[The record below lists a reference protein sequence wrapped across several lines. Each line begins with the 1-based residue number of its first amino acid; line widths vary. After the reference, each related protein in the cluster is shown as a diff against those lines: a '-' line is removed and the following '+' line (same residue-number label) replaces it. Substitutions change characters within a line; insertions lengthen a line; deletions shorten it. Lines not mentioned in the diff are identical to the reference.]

1 MNKRN
6 KIVVVGSSNTDMVV
20 RVGHFP
26 KPGETMLGSGFMTAQ
41 GGKGANQAVAAARLG
56 GDTIFVARLGDDV
69 FGKRSLQLLKAEGM
83 DTRYVKT
90 TPGVASGVALITVDD
105 KAENEIIVASGAN
118 AHLSVDD
125 VKAAE
130 ADIKQAAILLMQL
143 ETPLPALIYAAKV
156 AHEAGVLVILNPAP
170 FPPEPLPE
178 ELLRHVDIII
188 PNETEA
194 QGMTGIEVTDDAS
207 VLAAIRAIQAR
218 GVGQV
223 IITVGKRGA
232 ATMLDGQLATIPT
245 FPTKAVDTTAAGDT
259 FCGALCVALSKGYKL
274 QEAIRRAN
282 KAASISVTRM
292 GAQPSVPTA
301 DEVFGQDL

>member
-1 MNKRN
+1 
-6 KIVVVGSSNTDMVV
+6 MVV

-130 ADIKQAAILLMQL
+130 GWRARCNFC
-143 ETPLPALIYAAKV
+143 YAWSCNSIIWCD
-156 AHEAGVLVILNPAP
+156 LYYL
-170 FPPEPLPE
+170 
-178 ELLRHVDIII
+178 HVS
-188 PNETEA
+188 
-194 QGMTGIEVTDDAS
+194 G
-207 VLAAIRAIQAR
+207 
-218 GVGQV
+218 
-223 IITVGKRGA
+223 
-232 ATMLDGQLATIPT
+232 
-245 FPTKAVDTTAAGDT
+245 
-259 FCGALCVALSKGYKL
+259 
-274 QEAIRRAN
+274 
-282 KAASISVTRM
+282 
-292 GAQPSVPTA
+292 
-301 DEVFGQDL
+301 

>member
-1 MNKRN
+1 MAKNRQPIAKHAKALGVSPAAMGYYKKETTRNSNKTQTRR
-6 KIVVVGSSNTDMVV
+6 KKSEYATQLQEKQKVKFVYGVLEKQFRGYYEKAV
-20 RVGHFP
+20 RM
-26 KPGETMLGSGFMTAQ
+26 PGKA
-41 GGKGANQAVAAARLG
+41 
-56 GDTIFVARLGDDV
+56 GD
-69 FGKRSLQLLKAEGM
+69 
-83 DTRYVKT
+83 
-90 TPGVASGVALITVDD
+90 
-105 KAENEIIVASGAN
+105 N
-118 AHLSVDD
+118 
-125 VKAAE
+125 
-130 ADIKQAAILLMQL
+130 LLMQL

-259 FCGALCVALSKGYKL
+259 FCGALCVALSRGYKL